1 MFKSFGFAAAI
12 LFFGLAA
19 NGPVAHAG
27 SWEDATAAFAKKEY
41 AAAMKLMRPL
51 AEKGNALAQYQIALM
66 HKMGLGISKD
76 AKEAKKWSRLAAKQ
90 GNADAQA
97 LLGSLYYK
105 AEGGESPDVVRAY
118 IWYDASAGQ
127 GSAEAKKEIVSLT
140 KDMTPQQLSD
150 AREKAQKCKASKFEQ
165 CD

>member
-1 MFKSFGFAAAI
+1 MFKSFGFAAAT
-12 LFFGLAA
+12 LFFALTA
-19 NGPVAHAG
+19 NGPAAHAG

-41 AAAMKLMRPL
+41 AAAMKLMQPL
-51 AEKGNALAQYQIALM
+51 AEKGNALAQYRIATM
-66 HKMGLGISKD
+66 HRMGLGVSKD
-76 AKEAKKWSRLAAKQ
+76 VKEAKKWSRLAAKQ

-118 IWYDASAGQ
+118 VWYDVSAGQ
-127 GSAEAKKEIVSLT
+127 GSTEAKTELATLT
-140 KDMTPQQLSD
+140 KDMTPQQIAE
-150 AREKAQKCKASKFEQ
+150 AREKAEKCKASKFEQ